1 MSIIKKRKPYIK
13 KVKYFKNKYII
24 CLYDEEDNLIN
35 QFNNIRQF
43 SKYYRIDK
51 NKINT
56 LIWLHSN
63 NKVRFTKF
71 NEKKLHIEL
80 VEVR

>member
-1 MSIIKKRKPYIK
+1 MQKRKKYIK

-24 CLYDEEDNLIN
+24 CLYDEEDDLVN

-43 SKYYRIDK
+43 SKYYKLDK
-51 NKINT
+51 NKVNT
-56 LIWLHSN
+56 LIWLHTN

-71 NEKKLHIEL
+71 DERKLHIEL